1 MSLKVLA
8 QVSAISSLA
17 LLASYSVQAQAQADQ
32 KSTAQDRA
40 VTKPNVTSASAST
53 STEQNTTQ
61 QINRRRLAQAQAGA
75 SSGASDPMAIYRQ
88 AGVSQEQEMRIRQL
102 AKDFEDQARVKA
114 KRMMGLIQ
122 EMHQL
127 SLDTDPDEKAVLAK
141 QDEINA
147 VTAEMAT
154 DRIKLLL
161 TIRKQLTAE
170 QKAKLV
176 GMMKGGGAEAQPAQ

>member
-8 QVSAISSLA
+8 QASAICCLA
-17 LLASYSVQAQAQADQ
+17 LLASHSV
-32 KSTAQDRA
+32 
-40 VTKPNVTSASAST
+40 
-53 STEQNTTQ
+53 
-61 QINRRRLAQAQAGA
+61 LAQGGTAGSTGA
-75 SSGASDPMAIYRQ
+75 ASDPMAIYRQ

-127 SLDTDPDEKAVLAK
+127 SLELDPDEKAVLGK
-141 QDEINA
+141 QDEINQVSA
-147 VTAEMAT
+147 DMAN

-161 TIRKQLTAE
+161 SIRKTLTEA
-170 QKAKLV
+170 QKQKLV
-176 GMMKGGGAEAQPAQ
+176 GMMKEGSAAQPAAQ

>member
-8 QVSAISSLA
+8 QVSAIVSLA
-17 LLASYSVQAQAQADQ
+17 LLASYSVQAQTQSDQ
-32 KSTAQDRA
+32 QSTAQNRA
-40 VTKPNVTSASAST
+40 VTKSNATSTSA
-53 STEQNTTQ
+53 EQNTAQ
-61 QINRRRLAQAQAGA
+61 QMNRRRLAQAQGSA
-75 SSGASDPMAIYRQ
+75 SSGAGDPMAIYRQ

-127 SLDTDPDEKAVLAK
+127 SLETDPDEKAVLSK

-176 GMMKGGGAEAQPAQ
+176 GMMKGGGESQPAQ

>member
-8 QVSAISSLA
+8 QASAICGLA
-17 LLASYSVQAQAQADQ
+17 LLASYSVQAQDQ
-32 KSTAQDRA
+32 SDQPASSSTRPE
-40 VTKPNVTSASAST
+40 TKGKMAPALQNL
-53 STEQNTTQ
+53 EQ
-61 QINRRRLAQAQAGA
+61 RKRRLAQAQAGA
-75 SSGASDPMAIYRQ
+75 TGAASDPMTIYRQ

-127 SLDTDPDEKAVLAK
+127 SLELDPDEKAVLAK
-141 QDEINA
+141 QDEINS
-147 VTAEMAT
+147 VTAEMAN

-161 TIRKQLTAE
+161 SIRKQLTEA
-170 QKAKLV
+170 QKQKLV
-176 GMMKGGGAEAQPAQ
+176 GMMKEGSSAPAAQ

>member
-8 QVSAISSLA
+8 QVSAICSLA
-17 LLASYSVQAQAQADQ
+17 LLASYSVQAQAQSDQ
-32 KSTAQDRA
+32 QSTDQARA
-40 VTKPNVTSASAST
+40 VTKQNATSAADN
-53 STEQNTTQ
+53 QKIAQ
-61 QINRRRLAQAQAGA
+61 QINKRRLAQAQAGGTGA
-75 SSGASDPMAIYRQ
+75 ASDPMAIYRQ

-141 QDEINA
+141 QDEINS

-176 GMMKGGGAEAQPAQ
+176 GMMKGGGEAPPAQ